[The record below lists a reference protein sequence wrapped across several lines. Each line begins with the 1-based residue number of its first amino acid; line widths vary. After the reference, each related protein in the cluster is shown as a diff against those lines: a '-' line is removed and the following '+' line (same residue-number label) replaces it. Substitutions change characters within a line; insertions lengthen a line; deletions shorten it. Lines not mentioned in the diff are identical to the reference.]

1 MFVLW
6 WCLWAQ
12 WTCSTWPITKI
23 SNIHFLCT
31 GWQNGLSCL
40 IRSWWYY
47 DTKKDRSHSYMYVLW
62 IHCLLWL
69 LFKQLDLTSH
79 LTFHFFIWIGL
90 SSLFCVDSEWS
101 RIPQVPMA
109 SSRVCSVHEFICSC
123 ILILVLRPISIVPWS
138 TPCLEETSHTATNCT
153 VPCRLSSCHLRLF
166 ISRLLFIWPFLLSEH
181 ATFVF
186 QFLLPCLCSTKIW
199 Q

>member
-1 MFVLW
+1 MDWVVWYGLDDITTQRKTDLILTCMCFEYFV
-6 WCLWAQ
+6 C
-12 WTCSTWPITKI
+12 C
-23 SNIHFLCT
+23 
-31 GWQNGLSCL
+31 
-40 IRSWWYY
+40 
-47 DTKKDRSHSYMYVLW
+47 D
-62 IHCLLWL
+62 LWL
-69 LFKQLDLTSH
+69 LFKQP
-79 LTFHFFIWIGL
+79 HFFISIGL

-138 TPCLEETSHTATNCT
+138 TPCLEETSHAATNCT

-166 ISRLLFIWPFLLSEH
+166 ISRLLFIWPFLLSKH

-186 QFLLPCLCSTKIW
+186 QFLLPCLCSTKVW